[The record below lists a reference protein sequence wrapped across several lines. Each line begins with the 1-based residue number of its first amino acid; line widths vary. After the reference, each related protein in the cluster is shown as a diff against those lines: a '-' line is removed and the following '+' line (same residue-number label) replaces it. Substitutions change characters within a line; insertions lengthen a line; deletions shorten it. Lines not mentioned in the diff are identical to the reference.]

1 MQLKQKSFESN
12 LFVKFKMNEKQKN
25 MNPKITMGLRILFG
39 LFCLIFGINKFANF
53 MPFPPIPGD
62 GGVLMGIYVSSG
74 FLKIIGVI
82 EIIGGLLLL
91 VGKFVP
97 LALTFLI
104 AIMFN
109 AVIFHVLHDM
119 ANIPG
124 ALVGL
129 ILGLVLVVAYK
140 DRFSSLLSA

>member
-1 MQLKQKSFESN
+1 MYVSDDSGE
-12 LFVKFKMNEKQKN
+12 
-25 MNPKITMGLRILFG
+25 
-39 LFCLIFGINKFANF
+39 LIFNTLLLPSTLISLTS
-53 MPFPPIPGD
+53 PVDSIIPGD

-91 VGKFVP
+91 MGKFVR
-97 LALTFLI
+97 LALTFLL